1 MDFVVEAGDNSG
13 ARNQFELAAHPLSYR
28 SCRAATA
35 DHRLSS
41 HNSTSTGIRPEQHGG
56 GRANESRIP
65 GDLHIRS
72 VERNS

>member
-1 MDFVVEAGDNSG
+1 VDFVVEAGDNRRSAQPVSAG
-13 ARNQFELAAHPLSYR
+13 RAPLVVPSCEAAS
-28 SCRAATA
+28 A

-41 HNSTSTGIRPEQHGG
+41 HISTTTGIRPEQHGG